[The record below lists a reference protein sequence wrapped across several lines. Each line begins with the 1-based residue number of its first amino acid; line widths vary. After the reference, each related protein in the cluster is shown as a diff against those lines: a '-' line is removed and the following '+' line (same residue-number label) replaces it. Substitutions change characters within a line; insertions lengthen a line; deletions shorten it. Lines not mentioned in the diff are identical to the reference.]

1 MFACDACPDA
11 RTEEGAEG
19 FAAAPFFRQ
28 VVEWPQE
35 QIST

>member
-28 VVEWPQE
+28 VIEGLRE
-35 QIST
+35 QLFT